1 MATYVISDIHG
12 MYNKFTELLNKIKL
26 KETDTLYILGDVL
39 DRGPDPIKTLL
50 KIMSMPNVICMLG
63 NHEDMALD
71 CLKFF
76 MTTEITEQSLSGVSE
91 EMLEKL
97 VTWQYNGSKTTI
109 DGFRAL
115 DRAKQQEIIDF
126 IEDMPVLLVD
136 TDEDKYY
143 KVTESGEW
151 LVQPFTT

>member
-12 MYNKFTELLNKIKL
+12 MYNKFIELLNKIKL

-50 KIMSMPNVICMLG
+50 KIMSMSNVICMLG

-71 CLKFF
+71 CLKFL
-76 MTTEITEQSLSGVSE
+76 TTEITEQSLSEVSE
-91 EMLEKL
+91 EMLENL

-115 DRAKQQEIIDF
+115 DRAKQQEVIDF
-126 IEDMPVLLVD
+126 IEDMPEIEEISVA
-136 TDEDKYY
+136 
-143 KVTESGEW
+143 G
-151 LVQPFTT
+151 

>member
-26 KETDTLYILGDVL
+26 KDTDTLYILGDVL

-50 KIMSMPNVICMLG
+50 KIMSMSNVICMLG

-71 CLKFF
+71 CLKFL
-76 MTTEITEQSLSGVSE
+76 TTEITEQSLSEVSE
-91 EMLEKL
+91 EMLENL

-115 DRAKQQEIIDF
+115 DRAKQQEVIDF
-126 IEDMPVLLVD
+126 IEDMPEIEEISVA
-136 TDEDKYY
+136 
-143 KVTESGEW
+143 G
-151 LVQPFTT
+151 

>member
-12 MYNKFTELLNKIKL
+12 MYNKFIELLNKIKL

-50 KIMSMPNVICMLG
+50 KIMSMSNVICMLG

-71 CLKFF
+71 CLKFL
-76 MTTEITEQSLSGVSE
+76 TTEITEQSLSEVSE
-91 EMLEKL
+91 EMLENL

-115 DRAKQQEIIDF
+115 DRAKQQEVIDF
-126 IEDMPVLLVD
+126 IEDMPEIEEISVAGQKYLLC
-136 TDEDKYY
+136 TA
-143 KVTESGEW
+143 G
-151 LVQPFTT
+151 